1 MKKAIIIPNSNKDTG
16 LLITRKVIS
25 NLASLSVLSYVSEDY
40 AELSERGA
48 EIYSEIPK
56 DAEAVIVVG
65 GDGSVIDAS
74 RIALL
79 LSVPILGVNMGK
91 VGYLSEVDPSNL
103 EILER
108 LSTGDFSVEE
118 RMLLTAEKT
127 TNDGRTVT
135 FDRFAVNDVVIS
147 HESYLGITDFRIC
160 NRRGDSVSYR
170 ADGIIF
176 STSQG
181 STAYS
186 LSAGGPIVAHNL
198 DTIIMT
204 PICPHSLFNRSI
216 IFEPEE
222 CITIRNT
229 GLDSLN
235 ISLDGR
241 LVDTLMPNESCT
253 IAMAEKRLKTV
264 AFSEGNMFST
274 LFRKI
279 KVLED

>member
-1 MKKAIIIPNSNKDTG
+1 MNKAIIIPNSNKDRG
-16 LLITRKVIS
+16 LAVTRKVINKLS
-25 NLASLSVLSYVSEDY
+25 SLSVLSFVSTDY
-40 AELSERGA
+40 PELSEIGA
-48 EIYSEIPK
+48 QIYSEAPR
-56 DAEAVIVVG
+56 DAEVVIVVG

-74 RIALL
+74 RLALE

-108 LSTGDFSVEE
+108 LASDGYSVEE
-118 RMLLTAEKT
+118 RMLLTATKT
-127 TNDGRTVT
+127 ALDGKASS

-198 DTIIMT
+198 DSIIMT

-222 CITIRNT
+222 CITIKNT
-229 GLDSLN
+229 GGDPLN
-235 ISLDGR
+235 VSLDGR
-241 LVDTLMPNESCT
+241 LVDTLLPCESCT
-253 IAMAEKRLKTV
+253 IARAEKRLKTV
-264 AFSEGNMFST
+264 TFTEGNMFST

>member
-1 MKKAIIIPNSNKDTG
+1 MNKAIIIPNPNKDTG

-25 NLASLSVLSYVSEDY
+25 KLSSLSVLPYVSEDY
-40 AELSERGA
+40 SELSGLGA

-56 DAEAVIVVG
+56 DAEMVIVVG

-74 RIALL
+74 RTALL

-91 VGYLSEVDPSNL
+91 VGYLSEVDPNRL

-108 LSTGDFSVEE
+108 LATDCYSVEE
-118 RMLLTAEKT
+118 RMLLTAKKT
-127 TNDGRTVT
+127 AQDGKTVS

-147 HESYLGITDFRIC
+147 HESYLGITDFKIC

-198 DTIIMT
+198 DTVIMT

-216 IFEPEE
+216 IFEPDE

-229 GLDSLN
+229 GTDSLN
-235 ISLDGR
+235 VSLDGR
-241 LVDTLMPNESCT
+241 LVDALLPNESCT
-253 IAMAEKRLKTV
+253 ITRAEKRLKTV
-264 AFSEGNMFST
+264 TFSEGNMFST